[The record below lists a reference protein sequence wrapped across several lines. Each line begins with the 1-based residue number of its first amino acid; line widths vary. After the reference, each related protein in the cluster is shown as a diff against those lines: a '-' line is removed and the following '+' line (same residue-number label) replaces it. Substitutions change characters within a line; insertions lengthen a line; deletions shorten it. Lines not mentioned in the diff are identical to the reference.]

1 MMNASTLYKAGQLQ
15 AAIDEQIK
23 EVKAAPADKAKRLFL
38 FELLA
43 FAGDL
48 DRARRQ
54 IEAVTYEELELEA
67 QVLDYKKLLDAEQ
80 RRRQLFSDGLKPE
93 FFTEP
98 PAHVQLRL
106 EAVNHLRANNQT
118 EAAALLEQAHAQCPP
133 LKGQLNDKPFEA
145 LRDCDD
151 LFADVLEV
159 LARGTYFWV
168 PLEQVARLTMNP
180 PKFPRDLLWVSGR
193 LEMTDSAAGNVFFPA
208 LYPRSHEHPD
218 NQIKL
223 GRMTDWQGPDS
234 GPVLGVGLRTF
245 LAGDDPFTLLQWRQ
259 LEIHETTPAA

>member
-1 MMNASTLYKAGQLQ
+1 MNASSLYKAGQLQ

-54 IEAVTYEELELEA
+54 IEAVTYEELALEA
-67 QVLDYKKLLDAEQ
+67 QVLDYKKLLEAEQ
-80 RRRQLFSDGLKPE
+80 LRRRLFTEGRKPE
-93 FFTEP
+93 FFVDP
-98 PAHVQLRL
+98 PEHVQLRL
-106 EAVNHLRANNQT
+106 EAVNRLRENNPA
-118 EAAALLEQAHAQCPP
+118 EAGSLLAQAHARCSP
-133 LKGQLNDKPFEA
+133 LQGQLNEKPFTS

-151 LFADVLEV
+151 LFATILEV
-159 LARGTYFWV
+159 MARGAYYWV
-168 PLEQVARLTMNP
+168 PLEQVARLSMNP
-180 PKFPRDLLWVSGR
+180 PKFPRDLLWVSAR
-193 LEMTDSAAGNVFFPA
+193 LEMTDSAAGNVFLPA
-208 LYPRSHEHPD
+208 LYPRSHEHAD

-223 GRMTDWQGPDS
+223 GRMTDWQGPES

-245 LAGDDPFTLLQWRQ
+245 LVDDDPSTLLEWRQ
-259 LEIHETTPAA
+259 LEIDPTPPAA